1 MPPDANAEF
10 VAALLEPEAP
20 VPAGVVDPQGRIAPK
35 RFAVYRNNVT
45 VSLIEALRATFPAVV
60 ALVGEAFFD
69 DMARRFVRRTPP
81 NSPLLFTYGRDFPD
95 HVASY
100 EPAASLPF
108 LADVARL
115 DRAWLDAYHAAD
127 ATPFVPE
134 ALGGCDEPALM
145 TARFAALPAT
155 RLIASDFPVVTIWQ
169 AAREGRR
176 PQFAERPLPEWVL
189 VTRPDISV
197 SVAALTPA
205 EGQLFAALIAGR
217 SLGDAAE
224 AVLETTPDFDFPAA
238 FGRIVTGGGFAGVS
252 LS

>member
-10 VAALLEPEAP
+10 VAALLEPDAP
-20 VPAGVVDPQGRIAPK
+20 VPHGVVDPQGRIAPK

-69 DMARRFVRRTPP
+69 DMARLFVRKCPP
-81 NSPLLFTYGRDFPD
+81 TSPLLFTYGQDFPD
-95 HVASY
+95 YVASY
-100 EPAASLPF
+100 EPAARLPF

-127 ATPFVPE
+127 ATPFAPE
-134 ALGGCDEPALM
+134 ALGGCDEAVLM
-145 TARFAALPAT
+145 TARFEALPAT
-155 RLIASDFPVVTIWQ
+155 RLIASDFPLVTIWQ

-176 PQFAERPLPEWVL
+176 PQFAERPAPEWAL

-197 SVAALTPA
+197 SVSALAPE
-205 EGQLFAALIAGR
+205 EGQLFSALIAGQ
-217 SLGDAAE
+217 SLGEAAE
-224 AVLETTPDFDFPAA
+224 AVLETTPDFDFSAA
-238 FGRIVTGGGFAGVS
+238 FARIVSGGSFAGVS